1 MKQKKDHNIYSN
13 SGYKIFPN
21 ALSLFQPFNCH
32 NFDIRY
38 VLPKYKVLDIFYV
51 AIVTKNQHNKPLI
64 LQYLFKI
71 DNNVDRNLLLVNVED
86 PLRKGT

>member
-51 AIVTKNQHNKPLI
+51 AIVTKN
-64 LQYLFKI
+64 
-71 DNNVDRNLLLVNVED
+71 
-86 PLRKGT
+86 